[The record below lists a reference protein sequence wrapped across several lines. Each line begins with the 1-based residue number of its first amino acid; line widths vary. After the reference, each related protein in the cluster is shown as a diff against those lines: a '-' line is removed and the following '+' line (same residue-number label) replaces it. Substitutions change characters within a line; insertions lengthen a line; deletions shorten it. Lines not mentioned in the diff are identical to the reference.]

1 MKKPS
6 PASSRDHLTLHKP
19 ASWPHLVLPTES
31 ATTRPETPELEGRT
45 PLPEEVT
52 GRASGTDDD
61 LVMLFGNETQEHV
74 RDGFRGGSQGDP
86 ADLLD
91 PRDLDDDA
99 PPTHKHSNR

>member
-1 MKKPS
+1 MKKPVTNN
-6 PASSRDHLTLHKP
+6 ARDHLTLHKP

-31 ATTRPETPELEGRT
+31 ETTRPETPELERRM

-61 LVMLFGNETQEHV
+61 LVSLFGNESDEHV
-74 RDGFRGGSQGDP
+74 RDGFRGGSQDDP
-86 ADLLD
+86 ADRANPLD
-91 PRDLDDDA
+91 ADDDG